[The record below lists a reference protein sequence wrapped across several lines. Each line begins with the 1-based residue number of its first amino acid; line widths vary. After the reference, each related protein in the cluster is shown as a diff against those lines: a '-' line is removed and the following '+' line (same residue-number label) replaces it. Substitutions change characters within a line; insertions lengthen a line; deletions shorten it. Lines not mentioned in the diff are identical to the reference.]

1 MTPIS
6 KSATAGLL
14 ATAMG
19 LAGQALAAAPPPSVQ
34 VTSDGPAA
42 VVHATMEVAAPP
54 AVVWKALT
62 DPASIVRVMVSV
74 KSVRVLQSDSA
85 GRWEVREQV
94 TKGGLA
100 PSLRVVTRAEFQPN
114 VSMRFHRIDGDLKQL
129 DGEWKLTPLDG
140 GAHTAMTY
148 DSRMTPPIAA
158 PAFIV
163 RSALRKDTIQ
173 SMTNLRDASEGS
185 ARHAP

>member
-1 MTPIS
+1 MTQLLRYAAPVVLAAGLGL
-6 KSATAGLL
+6 SATAW
-14 ATAMG
+14 
-19 LAGQALAAAPPPSVQ
+19 AAPQPPTVQ

-54 AVVWKALT
+54 AVVWKTLT

-74 KSVRVLQSDSA
+74 KSVRVLQSDPA

-100 PSLRVVTRAEFQPN
+100 PSLRVVTRADFQPYTT
-114 VSMRFHRIDGDLKQL
+114 MRFHRIDGDIKQL
-129 DGEWKLTPLDG
+129 DGEWKLAPLDG
-140 GAHTAMTY
+140 GTRTALTY
-148 DSRMTPPIAA
+148 DSRMTPPAGA

-163 RSALRKDTIQ
+163 RAALRNDTTE
-173 SMTNLRDASEGS
+173 SMGNLRDASE
-185 ARHAP
+185 AAAHHAP

>member
-1 MTPIS
+1 MTLIS
-6 KSATAGLL
+6 KSTMATS
-14 ATAMG
+14 AMAF
-19 LAGQALAAAPPPSVQ
+19 LALAAPAWAAAPSVQ

-42 VVHATMEVAAPP
+42 VVHATLEVAAPP
-54 AVVWKALT
+54 AMVWKNLT
-62 DPASIVRVMVSV
+62 DPDAIAHIMVSV
-74 KSVRVLQSDSA
+74 KSVRILQSDPA
-85 GRWEVREQV
+85 GHWQVREQV

-114 VSMRFHRIDGDLKQL
+114 VSLRFHRIDGDIKQL

-140 GAHTAMTY
+140 GTHTALTY
-148 DSRMTPPIAA
+148 DSRMTPPAGA

-163 RSALRKDTIQ
+163 RAALRKDTTE
-173 SMTNLRDASEGS
+173 SLTNLQGASEAA